1 MKVMETDAARSTRAG
16 RSETDVPVE
25 GLRDAVLA
33 APLGAVVPVWRALVA
48 DTETPVSA
56 YLKLRRG
63 GTGFLLESSER
74 DGRLG
79 RYSFVGSRPDAV
91 LRADLDRGT
100 IAVEAGITAYRGAP
114 LDGVRALAGEEG
126 VWTGG
131 RASARHLPGGWG
143 VGAAELPGFSGG
155 LVGAFAYDLAATLER
170 LPRTLPD
177 DTLFPAAIFARYHTV
192 LAFDHVRQRMMA
204 VSLLPAAAEPASRLE
219 DLRRA
224 EARIEGVLDALRRGS
239 VPAAVSAT
247 GPGGGTGHGEASG
260 ILASDTGGG
269 AGGADPAGA
278 AGRTRR
284 IPDDEAFMASVR
296 EAVRQI
302 RAGEAIQ
309 VVLSRR
315 LEFGFDGDPFDLY
328 RALRRVSPAPYMFFL
343 EFPEV
348 ALAGSSPEMLVRVE
362 GDAVQVSPIAGT
374 RRRGGDPDEDARLE
388 AELRADPK
396 ERSEHVMLVDLGRND
411 LGRVCRVGSVHVP
424 RLMEVDRFSHVMH
437 LVSVV
442 TGRLREDRDAL
453 DAFAAC
459 FPAGTVSG
467 APKIRAMELIEELET
482 VRRGAYAGAVAHVAP
497 GATSLDACITIRT
510 IVLRGGRALVQAGA
524 GIVADSRPERELSE
538 TGEKA
543 RALLEALELAGA
555 VPLPPLAASP
565 AAATSAGASP
575 EAEEGS

>member
-1 MKVMETDAARSTRAG
+1 VIGTEAERPPRVAPSGAGAAL
-16 RSETDVPVE
+16 E
-25 GLRDAVLA
+25 GLREAVLA
-33 APLGAVVPVWRALVA
+33 APLGAVIPVWRSLVA

-100 IAVEAGITAYRGAP
+100 VAVESGITSYRGTP
-114 LDGVRALAGEEG
+114 LDAVRGLVGEAAL
-126 VWTGG
+126 WDGG
-131 RASARHLPGGWG
+131 PASGRSLPGGWG
-143 VGAAELPGFSGG
+143 VGSAELPGFSGG
-155 LVGAFAYDLAATLER
+155 LVGAFGYDLVRTLER
-170 LPRTLPD
+170 LPASLPD
-177 DTLFPAAIFARYHTV
+177 DTAFPAALFARYHTV

-204 VSLLPAAAEPASRLE
+204 VSLLPSAVDAGSRLA
-219 DLRRA
+219 DLKRA
-224 EARIEGVLDALRRGS
+224 EARIEGVLDALRRGE
-239 VPAAVSAT
+239 VPAAVAAT
-247 GPGGGTGHGEASG
+247 SSSTSGTGAANAADGPGGGP
-260 ILASDTGGG
+260 D
-269 AGGADPAGA
+269 A

-284 IPDDEAFMASVR
+284 VPSDEAFTA
-296 EAVRQI
+296 AVAGAVGQI
-302 RAGEAIQ
+302 HAGEAIQ

-315 LEFGFDGDPFDLY
+315 LEFGFAGDPFDLY

-362 GDAVQVSPIAGT
+362 GGAVQVSPIAGT
-374 RRRGGDPDEDARLE
+374 RRRGVDPDEDARLE

-396 ERSEHVMLVDLGRND
+396 ERAEHVMLVDLGRND

-442 TGRLREDRDAL
+442 TGRLRDDCDAL

-482 VRRGAYAGAVAHVAP
+482 VRRGAYAGAVAHLAP
-497 GATSLDACITIRT
+497 GAVSLDACITIRT
-510 IVLRGGRALVQAGA
+510 MVLRGGRALVQAGA
-524 GIVADSRPERELSE
+524 GVVADSQPERELAE

-543 RALLEALELAGA
+543 RALLEALDLAGA
-555 VPLPPLAASP
+555 VPLPPGP
-565 AAATSAGASP
+565 ATATAT
-575 EAEEGS
+575 AEEAP

>member
-1 MKVMETDAARSTRAG
+1 MHVMETEAG
-16 RSETDVPVE
+16 RSSRVE
-25 GLRDAVLA
+25 EAGTGEPLEGVREAVLA
-33 APLGAVVPVWRALVA
+33 APLGAVVPVWRSLVA

-91 LRADLDRGT
+91 LRSDLDRGT
-100 IAVEAGITAYRGAP
+100 IAVESGITSYRGAP
-114 LDGVRALAGEEG
+114 LDAVRTLAGEAV
-126 VWTGG
+126 VWDGG
-131 RASARHLPGGWG
+131 PASGRGFPGGWG
-143 VGAAELPGFSGG
+143 VGSADLPGFSGG
-155 LVGAFAYDLAATLER
+155 LVGAFGYDLVRTLER
-170 LPRTLPD
+170 LPGTLPD
-177 DTLFPAAIFARYHTV
+177 DTAFPAALFGRYHTV

-204 VSLLPAAAEPASRLE
+204 VSLLPAASDAASRLQ
-219 DLRRA
+219 DLKRA
-224 EARIEGVLDALRRGS
+224 EARIEGVLDALRRGE
-239 VPAAVSAT
+239 VPAAVAAT
-247 GPGGGTGHGEASG
+247 GAGARGGGRV
-260 ILASDTGGG
+260 
-269 AGGADPAGA
+269 DPAEPGDVA
-278 AGRTRR
+278 ARTRR
-284 IPDDEAFMASVR
+284 VPSDEAFMASVA
-296 EAVRQI
+296 EAVGQV

-315 LEFGFDGDPFDLY
+315 LEFGFGGDPFDLY

-362 GDAVQVSPIAGT
+362 GEAVQVSPIAGT
-374 RRRGGDPDEDARLE
+374 RRRGVDPDDDARLE

-442 TGRLREDRDAL
+442 TGRLREDCDAL

-482 VRRGAYAGAVAHVAP
+482 VRRGAYAGAVAHLAP
-497 GATSLDACITIRT
+497 GAASLDACITIRT

-524 GIVADSRPERELSE
+524 GVVADSQPARELAE

-543 RALLEALELAGA
+543 RALIEALDLAGA
-555 VPLPPLAASP
+555 TPLPPTKPTALTEEAAP
-565 AAATSAGASP
+565 
-575 EAEEGS
+575 

>member
-1 MKVMETDAARSTRAG
+1 MHVMET
-16 RSETDVPVE
+16 ETERPSPVEDSGTGPPLE
-25 GLRDAVLA
+25 GLREAVLA
-33 APLGAVVPVWRALVA
+33 APLDAVVPVWRSLVA

-91 LRADLDRGT
+91 LRSDLDRGT
-100 IAVEAGITAYRGAP
+100 IAVESGIASYRGSP
-114 LDGVRALAGEEG
+114 LDAVRGLAGDAA
-126 VWTGG
+126 VWAGEAGSSGG
-131 RASARHLPGGWG
+131 LPGGWG

-155 LVGAFAYDLAATLER
+155 LVGAFGYDLVRTLER
-170 LPRTLPD
+170 LPSSLPD
-177 DTLFPAAIFARYHTV
+177 DTVFPAALFARYHTV

-204 VSLLPAAAEPASRLE
+204 VSLLPAAPEAGSRLR
-219 DLRRA
+219 DLKRA
-224 EARIEGVLDALRRGS
+224 EARIEGVLDALRRGQ
-239 VPAAVSAT
+239 VPAAVA
-247 GPGGGTGHGEASG
+247 ASG
-260 ILASDTGGG
+260 RRGAPASSGVP
-269 AGGADPAGA
+269 AGGSAGP
-278 AGRTRR
+278 TRR
-284 IPDDEAFMASVR
+284 VPTDEAFMASVA
-296 EAVRQI
+296 EAVAQVH
-302 RAGEAIQ
+302 AGEAIQ

-315 LEFGFDGDPFDLY
+315 LEFGFAGDPFDLY

-362 GDAVQVSPIAGT
+362 GGAVQVSPIAGT
-374 RRRGGDPDEDARLE
+374 RRRGVDPEEDARLE

-396 ERSEHVMLVDLGRND
+396 ERAEHVMLVDLGRND

-442 TGRLREDRDAL
+442 TGRLRDDCDAL

-482 VRRGAYAGAVAHVAP
+482 VRRGAYAGAVAHLAP
-497 GATSLDACITIRT
+497 GAASLDACITIRT

-524 GIVADSRPERELSE
+524 GVVADSQPERELAE

-543 RALLEALELAGA
+543 RALLEALDLAGA
-555 VPLPPLAASP
+555 VPLPADPTPAPAP
-565 AAATSAGASP
+565 AAATASIPTGTTAPSATSATTTSGEAS
-575 EAEEGS
+575 

>member
-1 MKVMETDAARSTRAG
+1 MQAVETETERAA
-16 RSETDVPVE
+16 E
-25 GLRDAVLA
+25 GIQRPGDQAAAMRDAVLE
-33 APLGAVVPVWRALVA
+33 APLDAVVPVWRMLTA

-63 GTGFLLESSER
+63 GTGFLLESGER

-79 RYSFVGSRPDAV
+79 RYSFLGSAPEAV

-100 IAVEAGITAYRGAP
+100 VDMEAGITAYRGSP
-114 LDGVRALAGEEG
+114 LEAVRNLAGSET
-126 VWTGG
+126 VWSGG
-131 RASARHLPGGWG
+131 RMVSADGGPSDRG
-143 VGAAELPGFSGG
+143 VGAADLPGFVGG
-155 LVGAFAYDLAATLER
+155 LVGAFGYDLVHTLER
-170 LPRTLPD
+170 LPHRLPD
-177 DTLFPAAIFARYHTV
+177 DTAFPAALFGRYHTI
-192 LAFDHVRQRMMA
+192 LGFDHLRQRMLA
-204 VSLLPAAAEPASRLE
+204 VSLMPAAASAAARLD

-224 EARIEGVLDALRRGS
+224 EGRIEGLIDQLRRG
-239 VPAAVSAT
+239 AA
-247 GPGGGTGHGEASG
+247 PGGG
-260 ILASDTGGG
+260 G
-269 AGGADPAGA
+269 AAAAGA
-278 AGRTRR
+278 AGAGSAAGRLGEPRR
-284 IPDDEAFMASVR
+284 VPDDETYRSAVA

-315 LEFGFDGDPFDLY
+315 LEYGFDGDPFDLY

-362 GDAVQVSPIAGT
+362 GDAAQVSPIAGT
-374 RRRGGDPDEDARLE
+374 RRRGADPDEDAALE

-396 ERSEHVMLVDLGRND
+396 ERAEHVMLVDLGRND
-411 LGRVCRVGSVHVP
+411 LGRVCRIGSVHVP

-442 TGRLREDRDAL
+442 TGRLKEGEDAL

-482 VRRGAYAGAVAHVAP
+482 IRRGAYAGAVAHIAP
-497 GATSLDACITIRT
+497 GAATLDACITIRT
-510 IVLRGGRALVQAGA
+510 AIVRRGRAQIQVGA
-524 GIVADSRPERELSE
+524 GVVSDSSPERELAE

-543 RALLEALELAGA
+543 GAMMEALALAGA
-555 VPLPPLAASP
+555 VELTGDGEAAS
-565 AAATSAGASP
+565 
-575 EAEEGS
+575 